1 METLLVGI
9 IIACAALFLVRRFH
23 RAVAARGK
31 GSCGCGSCR
40 CGGAPQGIGPACRAN
55 ESAPPCCR
63 KP

>member
-9 IIACAALFLVRRFH
+9 IIVCATAFLARKFY

-31 GSCGCGSCR
+31 GSCGCGSCQ
-40 CGGAPQGIGPACRAN
+40 CGGAPQRMGTSCREN
-55 ESAPPCCR
+55 ESASPCCR